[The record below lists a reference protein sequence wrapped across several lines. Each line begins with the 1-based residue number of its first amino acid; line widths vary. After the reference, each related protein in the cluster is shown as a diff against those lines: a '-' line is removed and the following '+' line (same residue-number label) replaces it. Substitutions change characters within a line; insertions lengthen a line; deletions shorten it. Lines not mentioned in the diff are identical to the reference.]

1 MSLSQLSK
9 KEPEKCYTCRTRRNP
24 PFHKE
29 ELYAFPIPLWKTRT
43 WEQKKTLK
51 LLLYPG
57 SWTDEWICCQ
67 FNMDSDSRK
76 YPKRKGSRDF
86 HQLSPFQVNIPL
98 TQESISPEEGAPIYR
113 LQERDFVPLLSDRSR
128 KTRDMCKNTKTFMT
142 YDVVHKLITFHFT
155 QHKRE
160 ATGRTTSEF
169 ITWSF

>member
-1 MSLSQLSK
+1 
-9 KEPEKCYTCRTRRNP
+9 
-24 PFHKE
+24 
-29 ELYAFPIPLWKTRT
+29 
-43 WEQKKTLK
+43 
-51 LLLYPG
+51 
-57 SWTDEWICCQ
+57 
-67 FNMDSDSRK
+67 MDSDSRK

-169 ITWSF
+169 IT